1 MFYTL
6 QQLPYPKG
14 PKQHNPIKNDQKSSF
29 KPYKISIFAN
39 QNQRGKMRRNEARLE
54 LTKQEMREYGH
65 RVVDAIVEH
74 HHTQA
79 QKLPVALGSRQE
91 MDLMFLEE
99 APEQGSDPN
108 KVLEFVIEKVMANSG
123 NMAHPKA
130 FSFVPGPSNYIS
142 VMADALATGYNIF
155 SGGWAAS
162 PAAAE
167 LEIITIQWL
176 LKIFG
181 FPKKKGGGI
190 FTSGGSMANLT
201 AVATA
206 RRIKCGDDFS
216 KAVIYLSDQAH
227 SSNIKAIRVLGF
239 RKEQIRIIPTDSE
252 FKFGVSKLRNCIAKD
267 RLEGLQPLCLIATAG
282 TTNTGTVDP
291 LLELGKICKNE
302 NIWFH
307 IDGAYGGAAYLTPKG
322 RLLMK
327 GIEKADSL
335 TVDPHK
341 WFFQPYEM
349 GCLLVRD
356 HKQLSH
362 TFTEKP
368 EYLRD
373 IEGNT
378 SEINFYDHGIQLTRR
393 FRALKF
399 YMSLKTFGLKQFR
412 DAIAYSIDLAEHVE
426 THLRG
431 SKSWQVVFP
440 ATLAVINFRY
450 NPIQKDYGEKQLD
463 RINQYISEKV
473 VASRKALLVTTL
485 LHGQVVLRM
494 CLINPRTSMEDVLQ
508 TLELC
513 KEFALEFEAQGNGS

>member
-1 MFYTL
+1 M
-6 QQLPYPKG
+6 K
-14 PKQHNPIKNDQKSSF
+14 KNS
-29 KPYKISIFAN
+29 
-39 QNQRGKMRRNEARLE
+39 ARLE
-54 LTKQEMREYGH
+54 LSKEAMKSYGYQI
-65 RVVDAIVEH
+65 VDAIVEH
-74 HHTQA
+74 HDTQRE
-79 QKLPVALGSRQE
+79 KLPVALGSREE
-91 MDLMFLEE
+91 MDSLFLEE
-99 APEQGSDPN
+99 APEQGSDPTQ
-108 KVLEFVIEKVMANSG
+108 VLNFVLEKVMTTSTL
-123 NMAHPKA
+123 MSHPKSY
-130 FSFVPGPSNYIS
+130 SFVPGPSNYIS
-142 VMADALATGYNIF
+142 AMADALATGYNIF

-167 LEIITIQWL
+167 LEIVTIQWL

-201 AVATA
+201 AITTA
-206 RRIKCGDDFS
+206 RRIKCGTDFS

-239 RKEQIRIIPTDSE
+239 KKEQIRIIPTDIE
-252 FKFGVSKLRNCIAKD
+252 FKFSVNKLKNCIAKD
-267 RLEGLQPLCLIATAG
+267 RLEGLHPFCLIATSG

-291 LLELGKICKNE
+291 LVELGKICKKE
-302 NIWFH
+302 DIWFH
-307 IDGAYGGAAYLTPKG
+307 IDGAYGAAAILSQKG
-322 RLLMK
+322 KQLLK

-341 WFFQPYEM
+341 WFYQPYEM
-349 GCLLVRD
+349 GCLLVRN
-356 HKQLSH
+356 HKNLSH

-399 YMSLKTFGLKQFR
+399 YISLKTFGLKEFR
-412 DAIAYSIDLAEHVE
+412 DAITYNIDLAEEVE
-426 THLRG
+426 SNLRK
-431 SKSWQVVFP
+431 SKYWEVVFP

-450 NPIQKDYGEKQLD
+450 HPIEKNYTEKELD
-463 RINQYISEKV
+463 AINQYISQKV

-494 CLINPRTSMEDVLQ
+494 CLINPRTTLDDIKETFDLCENFAMERELQ
-508 TLELC
+508 RYT
-513 KEFALEFEAQGNGS
+513 

>member
-1 MFYTL
+1 M
-6 QQLPYPKG
+6 K
-14 PKQHNPIKNDQKSSF
+14 KN
-29 KPYKISIFAN
+29 N
-39 QNQRGKMRRNEARLE
+39 ARLE
-54 LTKQEMREYGH
+54 LSKEEMKTYGH
-65 RVVDAIVEH
+65 QVVDAIVEH
-74 HHTQA
+74 HATQHE
-79 QKLPVALGSRQE
+79 KLPVALGSREE
-91 MDLMFLEE
+91 MDSLFLEE
-99 APEQGSDPN
+99 APEEGSDPS
-108 KVLEFVIEKVMANSG
+108 KVLEFVLEKVMTNSA
-123 NMAHPKA
+123 NMAHPKS
-130 FSFVPGPSNYIS
+130 FSFVPGPSNYVS

-167 LEIITIQWL
+167 LEIVTIQWL

-201 AVATA
+201 AVVTA

-216 KAVIYLSDQAH
+216 NAVIYLSDQAH

-239 RKEQIRIIPTDSE
+239 KKEQIRIIPTDSE
-252 FKFGVSKLRNCIAKD
+252 LKYSVNKLKNCIAKD
-267 RLEGLQPLCLIATAG
+267 RLEGLYPFCLIATAG

-291 LLELGKICKNE
+291 LVELGKICKKE
-302 NIWFH
+302 DIWFH
-307 IDGAYGGAAYLTPKG
+307 IDGAYGGAAILSQKG
-322 RLLMK
+322 KQAMK

-349 GCLLVRD
+349 GCLLVRN
-356 HKQLSH
+356 HKNLSH

-399 YMSLKTFGLKQFR
+399 YMSLKTFGLKEFR
-412 DAIAYSIDLAEHVE
+412 DAITYNIDLAEEVE
-426 THLRG
+426 TMLRG
-431 SKSWQVVFP
+431 SKSWEVVFP

-450 NPIQKDYGEKQLD
+450 NPINKKYSEKELD
-463 RINQYISEKV
+463 KINQYISGKV
-473 VASRKALLVTTL
+473 MDSRQAMLVTTIL
-485 LHGQVVLRM
+485 NGQIVLRM
-494 CLINPRTSMEDVLQ
+494 CLINPRTTMEDI
-508 TLELC
+508 TDTFDLC
-513 KEFALEFEAQGNGS
+513 KKYALEFEEGAVSKA